1 MATGSLHVNR
11 DIILATRKQMFKER
25 KQVTPHEAVLAM
37 AQMQRRP
44 RPLLTYATDHHDIA
58 LIAQVTRTEVY
69 DPVMSALLCRKNGAD
84 VIAFFTDHSI
94 YDNDYD
100 DALLVARAID
110 HTPLLYQNYTFDEY
124 GVMLARG
131 ADASG
136 ILLYSSVLAK
146 GELLATV
153 SMAQRWKMSVQIQVN
168 SEEALD
174 FALSLSPH
182 VLSFGERDEGN
193 VELAVGLLNSVRDKL
208 PDHVRVMLSH
218 TLYSPEEVEIA
229 LGAKVDA
236 LIVDEH
242 VMREDKSAFI
252 VRQLVDEAMAQRNP
266 EGGHNNPP
274 MIG

>member
-11 DIILATRKQMFKER
+11 DIILATRKQTFRER
-25 KQVTPHEAVLAM
+25 KQSTPTEAVLAM

-44 RPLLTYATDHHDIA
+44 RPLLTYATDHQDIA

-69 DPVMSALLCRKNGAD
+69 DPVMSALLCRENGAD

-100 DALLVARAID
+100 DALLIARAID
-110 HTPLLYQNYTFDEY
+110 HTPLLYQNFTFDEY
-124 GVMLARG
+124 GVMMARG

-136 ILLYSSVLAK
+136 LLLYSSILKK

-153 SMAQRWKMSVQIQVN
+153 SMAQRWKMSVQIQVGN
-168 SEEALD
+168 QEELD
-174 FALSLSPH
+174 FALNLSPH
-182 VLSFGERDEGN
+182 VLSFGDRDEGN
-193 VELAVGLLNSVRDKL
+193 IELAVGLLKDVRDTL

-218 TLYSPEEVEIA
+218 TMYSPEEVEIA
-229 LGAKVDA
+229 LGAEVDA

-242 VMREDKSAFI
+242 VMRDDKSAFA
-252 VRQLVDEAMAQRNP
+252 VRQLVDDAMAKRAP
-266 EGGHNNPP
+266 AGGHNNPP
-274 MIG
+274 MIP